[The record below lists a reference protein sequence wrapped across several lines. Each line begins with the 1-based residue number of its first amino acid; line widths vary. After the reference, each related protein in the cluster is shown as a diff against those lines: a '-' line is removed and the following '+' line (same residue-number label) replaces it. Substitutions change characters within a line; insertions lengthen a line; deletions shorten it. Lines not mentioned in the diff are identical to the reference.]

1 MFVTTWQ
8 AILYAMEMMDRL
20 RSEEKCKHV
29 QDIVQASILVDPV
42 TEADVG
48 QSIVVTV
55 MSAMPQLIQDGDTVQ
70 ASTSVDPVTEAD
82 VGQSVVQTAVKTMS
96 QEVPTAGSE
105 VEPTEIPSIADQQ
118 AQATAV
124 ASDQEIIE
132 TQAAVQD
139 SSVLDQGGDV
149 LMKDGVIV
157 QASTSADL
165 VTEADVGQS
174 VVETVVSIM
183 PQVVPTAGSTV
194 EQTEIPAIAD
204 QQLIQAQA
212 TAAATTSVDP
222 ITEADEGQSVV
233 ETVVSIMP
241 EVVPTAGSKVEQT
254 EIPAIADQQL
264 IQAQATA
271 AAASSVDPVTEADEG
286 QSVVETVV
294 SIMPQVVPT
303 AGSKV
308 EQTEIPAIA
317 DQQLIQAIATAA
329 ATTSV
334 DPVTEADEG
343 QSVVETVVS
352 IMPQV
357 VPTAGSKV
365 EQTEIPA
372 IADQQLIQ
380 AQATSAAASSVDP
393 VTEADVGQSVV
404 ETVVSIMPEVV
415 PTAGSKVEQT
425 EIPAIADQQLI
436 QAQATAAAASSVDP
450 VTEADEGQSVVETVV
465 SIMPEVVPTAGSKVE
480 PTEIPDIA
488 DQPLMQAQATTEAA
502 DQEMIET
509 QAAVQNSN
517 GLDQSGDVSPEKED
531 LQVDTQVDTP
541 DEYHSDHEG
550 NAVAPDVQ
558 GIESPPAEQESPRD
572 TTSESLTSRLNPLA
586 KEFVP
591 ASQRKTS
598 VQECAP
604 VNECRKKTGARARR
618 RGRSSGPPQ
627 MLGVESPDWMSFAL
641 SRKCLVVPPNYPLGW
656 NSRHS

>member
-48 QSIVVTV
+48 QSIVVTA

-139 SSVLDQGGDV
+139 SSVLEQGGDA

-233 ETVVSIMP
+233 ETVVSIIP
-241 EVVPTAGSKVEQT
+241 QVVPTAGSKVEQT

-264 IQAQATA
+264 IQAQATS
-271 AAASSVDPVTEADEG
+271 AAASSVEPVTEADEG

-294 SIMPQVVPT
+294 SIMPEVVPT

-308 EQTEIPAIA
+308 EPTEIPAIA

-380 AQATSAAASSVDP
+380 A
-393 VTEADVGQSVV
+393 
-404 ETVVSIMPEVV
+404 I
-415 PTAGSKVEQT
+415 
-425 EIPAIADQQLI
+425 
-436 QAQATAAAASSVDP
+436 ATAAAKTSVDL

-531 LQVDTQVDTP
+531 LQVDTQVDTS

-558 GIESPPAEQESPRD
+558 GIKSPPAEQESPRD

>member
-1 MFVTTWQ
+1 
-8 AILYAMEMMDRL
+8 
-20 RSEEKCKHV
+20 
-29 QDIVQASILVDPV
+29 
-42 TEADVG
+42 
-48 QSIVVTV
+48 
-55 MSAMPQLIQDGDTVQ
+55 
-70 ASTSVDPVTEAD
+70 
-82 VGQSVVQTAVKTMS
+82 
-96 QEVPTAGSE
+96 
-105 VEPTEIPSIADQQ
+105 
-118 AQATAV
+118 
-124 ASDQEIIE
+124 
-132 TQAAVQD
+132 
-139 SSVLDQGGDV
+139 
-149 LMKDGVIV
+149 MKDGVIV
-157 QASTSADL
+157 QASTSSDL
-165 VTEADVGQS
+165 VTKADVGQY
-174 VVETVVSIM
+174 VVETVVCIM
-183 PQVVPTAGSTV
+183 PEVVPTAGSKV

-212 TAAATTSVDP
+212 TAAASTSVYPVTEADKGQSVVETVVSIMPQIVPTARSKVEQTEIPAFADQQLIKAQATAAAASSVDP
-222 ITEADEGQSVV
+222 VTEADEGQSVV

-294 SIMPQVVPT
+294 SIMPEVVPT

-308 EQTEIPAIA
+308 EPTEIPAIS
-317 DQQLIQAIATAA
+317 DQQLIQAITTAA

-334 DPVTEADEG
+334 DPVTEADED

-352 IMPQV
+352 IMPEV

-380 AQATSAAASSVDP
+380 AQATAAAASSVDP
-393 VTEADVGQSVV
+393 VTEADVGQSVVETVVSIMPQVVPTAGSEVEQTEITAIADQQLIQAQATTAATTSVDPVTEADEGRSIV

-488 DQPLMQAQATTEAA
+488 DQPLIQAQATTEAA

-517 GLDQSGDVSPEKED
+517 GLDQSGDVVSQD
-531 LQVDTQVDTP
+531 LGRGWGCKVD
-541 DEYHSDHEG
+541 
-550 NAVAPDVQ
+550 
-558 GIESPPAEQESPRD
+558 I
-572 TTSESLTSRLNPLA
+572 
-586 KEFVP
+586 
-591 ASQRKTS
+591 
-598 VQECAP
+598 
-604 VNECRKKTGARARR
+604 
-618 RGRSSGPPQ
+618 
-627 MLGVESPDWMSFAL
+627 
-641 SRKCLVVPPNYPLGW
+641 
-656 NSRHS
+656 